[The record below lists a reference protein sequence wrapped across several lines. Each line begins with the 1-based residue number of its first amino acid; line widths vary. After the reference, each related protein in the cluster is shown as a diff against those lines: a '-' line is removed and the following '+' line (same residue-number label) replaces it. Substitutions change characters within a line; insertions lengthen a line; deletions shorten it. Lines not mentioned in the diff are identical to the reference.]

1 MIKLQNTRHNRKL
14 LREAGYPFYD
24 PHHTFNRKAWI
35 IVGEDGKTLH
45 GVGHRDYVT
54 VTVCE
59 FLTGETQ

>member
-35 IVGEDGKTLH
+35 IVGEAKRKSNQIILLPP
-45 GVGHRDYVT
+45 
-54 VTVCE
+54 
-59 FLTGETQ
+59 F